1 MTIKTLEYIHK
12 LLLNE
17 EQASLSALQ
26 DARKDQYAAE
36 DAGGPDAKE
45 KKETA
50 DLFYKLHSKALDA
63 LQDFENQDWR

>member
-12 LLLNE
+12 LLVNE
-17 EQASLSALQ
+17 EQVSLSAWN
-26 DARKDQYAAE
+26 DARKAQYAAE
-36 DAGGPDAKE
+36 DAESPDAAE

-50 DLFYKLHSKALDA
+50 DLFYKLHSKAFYA